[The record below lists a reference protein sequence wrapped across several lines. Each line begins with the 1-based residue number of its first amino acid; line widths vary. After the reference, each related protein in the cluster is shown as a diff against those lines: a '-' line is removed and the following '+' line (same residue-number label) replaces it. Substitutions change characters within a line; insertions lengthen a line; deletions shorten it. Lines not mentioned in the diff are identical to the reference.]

1 MEYRNGLV
9 IEPRLCLA
17 SGTDVHA
24 FPTRTL
30 FRSPGAGR
38 ITVGAD
44 KNYDTANWV
53 QQVRACGATPH
64 VAQNNTH
71 RRSAIDERTTRHPGY
86 ALSQKKRKRVE
97 EILGWMKTVA
107 LMRQVRHRGRQ
118 RVAWMFTWAAAAYN
132 LTRLRNLIG
141 ATA

>member
-1 MEYRNGLV
+1 AHDSSNR
-9 IEPRLCLA
+9 
-17 SGTDVHA
+17 
-24 FPTRTL
+24 
-30 FRSPGAGR
+30 
-38 ITVGAD
+38 
-44 KNYDTANWV
+44 V
-53 QQVRACGATPH
+53 QQVRPCGATPH
-64 VAQNNTH
+64 VDEINTH

-97 EILGWMKTVA
+97 EICGWMKPVA
-107 LMRQVRHRGRQ
+107 LMRQERHRGRK